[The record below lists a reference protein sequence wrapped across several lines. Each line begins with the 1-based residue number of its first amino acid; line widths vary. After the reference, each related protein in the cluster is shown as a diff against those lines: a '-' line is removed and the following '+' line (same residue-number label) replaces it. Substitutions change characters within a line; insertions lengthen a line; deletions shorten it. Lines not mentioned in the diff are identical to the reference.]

1 VEQRHL
7 EAGDAPPHL
16 LRYLLE
22 AGVQV
27 YRGTGTKEARNA
39 VEVQRGVVQGRG
51 MNILWAVLTF
61 IVLVMIV
68 GGLYTWFFLGYLG
81 EECDVPDSDDED
93 GW

>member
-1 VEQRHL
+1 VEQRRL
-7 EAGDAPPHL
+7 EAGDAPSHL
-16 LRYLLE
+16 LRHLRQ

-27 YRGTGTKEARNA
+27 YRGTGSKEARNA
-39 VEVQRGVVQGRG
+39 VEVQRGVVQGG
-51 MNILWAVLTF
+51 SMSILWAVLSI

-81 EECDVPDSDDED
+81 EECDVSDSDDED

>member
-1 VEQRHL
+1 
-7 EAGDAPPHL
+7 
-16 LRYLLE
+16 
-22 AGVQV
+22 
-27 YRGTGTKEARNA
+27 
-39 VEVQRGVVQGRG
+39 